1 MPFRLKTNWD
11 NSRGERMKIKELKLS
26 ESSEL
31 LSQMIRCVL
40 IESTIDYIILKE
52 MFKEGL
58 LDES

>member
-1 MPFRLKTNWD
+1 
-11 NSRGERMKIKELKLS
+11 MKIKELKLS